1 MKAPFLISPPRTRS
15 SILYYTMAEYVQ
27 KKHGLMLI
35 QNHSELFLEYNQSL
49 TITDHKSKSTHPGE
63 MIPFLGES
71 ISMHSVYPYVFQNL
85 KERNMYK
92 LNMLK
97 EAKSQGKNFY
107 FKGTFQVSETAE
119 EIIDFFSDRHFV
131 ITKRRNTLDQLCSL
145 LFAKHHRMFIV
156 FDANAEHV
164 KNYKSNVLEGAVI
177 TDFERVARY
186 VIEETQK
193 LYALE
198 EILQKKNLEYSVA
211 YYEDM
216 NTWDNIIQTAGK
228 ILGDSEWRHTIPN
241 LSPKNMPMNTEV
253 DYSKTIKNYTEVKS
267 KLLELIEE
275 YEFYV

>member
-27 KKHGLMLI
+27 KKHGLTLI

-49 TITDHKSKSTHPGE
+49 TITNHKSKSTHPGE
-63 MIPFLGES
+63 MIPFLGKS
-71 ISMHSVYPYVFQNL
+71 ISMHSVYPYIFQNL

-97 EAKSQGKNFY
+97 KAKSQGKNFY
-107 FKGTFQVSETAE
+107 FKGTFQITETAE

-145 LFAKHHRMFIV
+145 LFAKYHRMFIA
-156 FDANAEHV
+156 FNSNTEHV
-164 KNYKSNVLEGAVI
+164 KNYKSNILEGAVI
-177 TDFERVARY
+177 TDFEHIARF

-198 EILQKKNLEYSVA
+198 EILQKKNLEYSIV

-228 ILGDSEWRHTIPN
+228 ILGDSEWYHMIPN
-241 LSPKNMPMNTEV
+241 LSHKNMPMNMKV
-253 DYSKTIKNYTEVKS
+253 DYSKAIVNYDEVKY
-267 KLLELIEE
+267 KLLDLIEE